1 MDDWTPV
8 TTGLSGAR
16 VRRSPDG
23 RHHRKSSTD
32 VAALAAERDRLLW
45 LAGTPVGAPEVVDW
59 SDTGVLVTTTLPG
72 VPASDLPPTAVPAAI
87 ANLLAFL
94 DVLHALPD
102 CPFDRRLAVTVPEA
116 EGNVA
121 CGRVDESDFDDARLG
136 RSAGE
141 LLDLLRAGRD
151 RAAAHEERDLA
162 VCHGDFSLP
171 NVLLDPD
178 TARVTGV
185 LDVGRLGLADR
196 HQDLALLARS
206 AGDPDLNPAYGAGP
220 AAHQVLA
227 RTDPWRVDYYQLL
240 DEFF

>member
-23 RHHRKSSTD
+23 RHHRKTSAD
-32 VAALAAERDRLLW
+32 VTALAAERDRLLW
-45 LAGTPVGAPEVVDW
+45 LATTPVGAPEVVDW
-59 SDTGVLVTTTLPG
+59 SDTGALVTTTLPG
-72 VPASDLPPTAVPAAI
+72 TPASDLPPTAVPAAI
-87 ANLLAFL
+87 AALLAFL

-102 CPFDRRLAVTVPEA
+102 CPFDRRLAITVPEA
-116 EGNVA
+116 AAHVA
-121 CGRVDESDFDDARLG
+121 AGLVDESDFDAPRLG
-136 RSAGE
+136 RTAPD
-141 LLDLLRAGRD
+141 LLDLLRAGHD

-178 TARVTGV
+178 TLGVTGI

-206 AGDPDLNPAYGAGP
+206 AGDPDLNPAYGATP
-220 AAHQVLA
+220 AAHEVLA